1 MAAANAQ
8 YLSLVG
14 RALHVSEVTAVECSL
29 PLLAQRY
36 GAPAELWGKVLGYKR
51 DYVVAQLRPGDFFG
65 PRVTFA
71 SVDGGNNWT
80 LLSDVSADQA
90 VLCEELRGPF
100 VGDLNYLYKVRRDI
114 PDAPAEPTVD
124 LPAADDALAQA
135 KAGLAEAQSDADDE
149 EEEREE
155 GGGGGGGG
163 GGRGRRRGR
172 EAQEEQAQVHA
183 SLRDGGRAAGP
194 LRAAARRRVPPR
206 RARGVRAAGPGG
218 GRAQPLLRGP
228 GAQQRSQA
236 LLLPQGRA
244 PRRPRAQ
251 RDAVRP
257 HVQRA
262 HGLSPAHHG
271 RRAGRRVVREVRRD
285 AERRCGAEPP
295 LRGLPLLV
303 PPGDRGARTDL
314 RRHGRAQLRPVLRPV
329 SAVGVATVQA

>member
-155 GGGGGGGG
+155 G
-163 GGRGRRRGR
+163 
-172 EAQEEQAQVHA
+172 EEGEEGEE
-183 SLRDGGRAAGP
+183 DEGDAAVAKRKKNKP
-194 LRAAARRRVPPR
+194 KFMLVSVTE
-206 RARGVRAAGPGG
+206 GVRLAHFV
-218 GRAQPLLRGP
+218 RLHD
-228 GAQQRSQA
+228 
-236 LLLPQGRA
+236 
-244 PRRPRAQ
+244 
-251 RDAVRP
+251 DACR
-257 HVQRA
+257 
-262 HGLSPAHHG
+262 L
-271 RRAGRRVVREVRRD
+271 VVRAEYALQGQAVGERNRFFAGQVLNNALKPSCYLKAAHLGD
-285 AERRCGAEPP
+285 PARNATLYGHTYNEHTDYLRPITDDAPVGVWSVKYDATLNVVAVQNLLFEGSLFWYRPGTVEHGQIYVGTAERNF
-295 LRGLPLLV
+295 
-303 PPGDRGARTDL
+303 DL
-314 RRHGRAQLRPVLRPV
+314 FFAL
-329 SAVGVATVQA
+329 